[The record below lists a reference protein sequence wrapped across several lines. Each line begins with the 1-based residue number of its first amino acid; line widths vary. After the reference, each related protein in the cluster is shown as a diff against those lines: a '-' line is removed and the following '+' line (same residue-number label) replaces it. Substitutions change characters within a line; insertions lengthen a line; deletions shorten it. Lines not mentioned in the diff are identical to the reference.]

1 MGKDINNEICSG
13 VELLAEEMNFR
24 LLLAQDWHY
33 SVMVV
38 ESLTVTEISCQR
50 EMKSGPLS
58 AVRKLFA
65 RTKRFFSGLIG
76 KCRMWLST
84 KSQRKFSNNN

>member
-1 MGKDINNEICSG
+1 MSDMEKDINNEICSG

-38 ESLTVTEISCQR
+38 ESLTVAGISYPKKK
-50 EMKSGPLS
+50 KSGPAS
-58 AVRKLFA
+58 AIRKLFA
-65 RTKRFFSGLIG
+65 GVKRFFSGLIG
-76 KCRMWLST
+76 KCRMRFNT
-84 KSQRKFSNNN
+84 